1 MLFFLEFLSF
11 FWFSVVVY
19 VYILVLW
26 NVGEVRVIKIL
37 DYRDGIM
44 GLYCLILNGWYVIK
58 FMFRYCVDFL
68 LGFIV

>member
-1 MLFFLEFLSF
+1 M
-11 FWFSVVVY
+11 Y